1 MSRTCLHLACR
12 NLPRSIGLDAPLLL
26 PVAGAVLSGIVAVG
40 CLRPSLGPRLA
51 LPSLCLASA
60 CLLTSCR
67 LGVAGVAMNVRLLVC
82 RFIWDDG
89 FGSISDALEC
99 LRLCRE
105 EGAMVSTNSWGGVPH
120 SSESHVCC

>member
-1 MSRTCLHLACR
+1 
-12 NLPRSIGLDAPLLL
+12 
-26 PVAGAVLSGIVAVG
+26 
-40 CLRPSLGPRLA
+40 
-51 LPSLCLASA
+51 
-60 CLLTSCR
+60 
-67 LGVAGVAMNVRLLVC
+67 MNVRLLVC

-120 SSESHVCC
+120 SSESHACCCACCACCPSLLPFLMLKQEDT